1 MKIRLRLAGL
11 LVAAVAGCG
20 TDLAQ
25 PKQIASGSREAGEV
39 TTIALRLPGMT

>member
-20 TDLAQ
+20 TNLAQ

-39 TTIALRLPGMT
+39 TTIALRLPSMT